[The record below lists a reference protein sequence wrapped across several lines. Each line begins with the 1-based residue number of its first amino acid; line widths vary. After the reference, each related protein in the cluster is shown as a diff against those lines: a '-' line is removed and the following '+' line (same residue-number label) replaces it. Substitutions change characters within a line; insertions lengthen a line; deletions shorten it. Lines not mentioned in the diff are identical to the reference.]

1 MINFLK
7 VAIRNLTRNKTF
19 TGINIL
25 GLALGTVC
33 CLYIIMYVNDQYSYD
48 RQHKSAANI
57 YRINT
62 LLTLQG
68 GTPINN
74 GSCSPPIAPTLKKDF
89 PEVEQFTRI
98 VHTGRL
104 GAKQH
109 LLQYGEKSIFE
120 TDAVYAD
127 STFFDVFNYHFVYG
141 NAIKTLDDPYC
152 VVLLQPTAIKLFGNT
167 DPVGKTISI
176 NNDYGKHD
184 FKVTAV
190 IDESLG
196 HSHIKANLLMSMN
209 SGGMGGFTYT
219 NNEWAAYNYAAS
231 YIRLRPSANAMA
243 LDQKLPAFLNKYGAD
258 RLKQMGMSK
267 QLHLQPLTSIHTT
280 GGYKS
285 EMSEPVDSSFLHLL
299 LLIAVLIQVI
309 ACINFMN
316 LSTAHAAKRAKEVG
330 VRKVI
335 GAQIKN
341 LVTQFLGESL
351 LLSCCGVVLA
361 LPLLVLLLPY
371 FNQLT
376 NADIRLSFFSSV
388 SFWLL
393 LTGIMLV
400 SGLLSGSFPA
410 FYLSAFKPIKVLKG
424 NFTNRLSAAGVR
436 RVLVVFQFVLSI
448 LLISGIIVIY
458 SQLNFIKNKD
468 VGFNQNQQI
477 ILNFYTGDAQDRI
490 PALCDQLRT
499 LSEVKAVSQADN
511 YPSQEVTRDWLFYL
525 EGSNGET
532 GKDISMVTTDEHYA
546 KALGMTI
553 IGGRDFREGDSGRV
567 LLNETGARSLGLN
580 AETAPGK
587 RIYPQHEANEP
598 VMYFEIAGVTKDVNY
613 NSLHDG
619 IKPLMLRYNM
629 RQARANV
636 IINVTSSNY
645 SALLGKIG
653 SIWKQHLPAIP
664 FTYSFLNDDVQ
675 KLYEAEINLSATINL
690 FTLMAIFIS
699 GMGLFGLSAFSAEQ
713 RTKEIGVRKVL
724 GASVLHVSSLL
735 SKDFLKLTLIAFII
749 ATPIAWWL
757 MNQWLQS
764 FSYRIN
770 ISWWM
775 FALAGSLAMLFTVC
789 VVSVQAIKAAL
800 ANPVKSLR
808 AE

>member
-1 MINFLK
+1 MINFFK
-7 VAIRNLTRNKTF
+7 AAIRNLTRNKTF
-19 TGINIL
+19 TTINIL
-25 GLALGTVC
+25 GLALGTLC
-33 CLYIIMYVNDQYSYD
+33 CLYIIMYVNDQFGYD
-48 RQHKSAANI
+48 RQHKSADNI

-68 GTPINN
+68 GAPINN

-98 VHTGRL
+98 VPTARL

-152 VVLLQPTAIKLFGNT
+152 VVLLQQTASKLFGNT

-176 NNDYGKHD
+176 NNGYGKHD

-196 HSHIKANLLMSMN
+196 HSHIKANLFMSMN
-209 SGGMGGFTYT
+209 SGGMGGFTY
-219 NNEWAAYNYAAS
+219 NNTEWAAYNYAAS
-231 YIRLRPSANAMA
+231 YIRLRPNASAAA
-243 LDQKLPAFLNKYGAD
+243 LENKLPAFLKKYGAD
-258 RLKQMGMSK
+258 RLKQMDMRK
-267 QLHLQPLTSIHTT
+267 ELHLQALTSIHTT
-280 GGYKS
+280 TGHKS
-285 EMSEPVDSSFLHLL
+285 ELSEPVDSSFLHLL
-299 LLIAVLIQVI
+299 LLIAILIQVI

-341 LVTQFLGESL
+341 LIAQFLGESL
-351 LLSCCGVVLA
+351 LLSCCGVLLA
-361 LPLLVLLLPY
+361 LPLLVLFLPY
-371 FNQLT
+371 FNQVT
-376 NADIRLSFFSSV
+376 HADIPISFLTHV
-388 SFWLL
+388 KFWLL
-393 LTGIMLV
+393 LTGIMLL

-410 FYLSAFKPIKVLKG
+410 FYLSAFKPIRVLKG
-424 NFTNRLSAAGVR
+424 NFTNHLSASGLR
-436 RVLVVFQFVLSI
+436 RALVVFQFVLSI

-458 SQLNFIKNKD
+458 SQLNYIKNKD
-468 VGFNQNQQI
+468 IGFNQNQQL
-477 ILNFYTGDAQDRI
+477 ILNFYTGDSQERI
-490 PALCDQLRT
+490 PALCGDLRQ
-499 LSEVKAVSQADN
+499 LSEVQAVSRADN

-525 EGSNGET
+525 EGSNNAT
-532 GKDISMVTTDEHYA
+532 GKDISFVCTDEYYA

-553 IGGRDFREGDSGRV
+553 MGGRDFMEGDSGKV
-567 LLNETGARSLGLN
+567 LLNETGARALGLN

-587 RIYPQHEANEP
+587 RLYPQHEAGEP
-598 VMYFEIAGVTKDVNY
+598 VFYFEIAGVTKDVNY
-613 NSLHDG
+613 SSLHDEV
-619 IKPLMLRYNM
+619 KPLMLRYDLH
-629 RQARANV
+629 RASENV
-636 IINVTSSNY
+636 IINVHSNNY
-645 SALLGKIG
+645 ASLIGKIG
-653 SIWKQHLPAIP
+653 AIWKQHLPAVP
-664 FTYSFLNDDVQ
+664 FTYSFLNEDVQ
-675 KLYEAEINLSATINL
+675 KQYEAEISLSATINL

-724 GASVLHVSSLL
+724 GASVLNLSSLL
-735 SKDFLKLTLIAFII
+735 SKDFLKLTAIAFVI
-749 ATPIAWWL
+749 ATPIAWWV

-764 FSYRIN
+764 FSYRIH

-775 FALAGSLAMLFTVC
+775 FALAGSLAMLLTLC

-800 ANPVKSLR
+800 ANPVRSLR